1 MKQINM
7 SSVFVGGESIHGQIV
22 RDKHE
27 QAVCAVASCVNTS
40 FGPLGLD
47 KMCVDN
53 VGEVTITND
62 GATILK
68 SIDIDDPAS
77 RMMVDLAKEQDR
89 EVGDGTTSVVLLA
102 AGLVEKGNHVI
113 RKGVHPS
120 ILISGYK
127 MAFKESVN
135 FIRGHLQVETSKL
148 SKQTLKGIVET
159 SISSKIIKSEAE
171 HFSKITID
179 ALKAIE
185 NDKTLYDIRTINILK
200 KQGGS
205 MRDSFLVNGI
215 ALNCMPASVQMPRK
229 IKSPKIVC
237 LGFSLQKTKMHLGVS
252 VVVDNPDAL
261 EEIRQKEISITREK
275 VNKILQTGAN
285 LILTSGGIDE
295 ACIKQFLNAGA
306 IAVKR
311 VKDEE
316 LKVIA
321 SSVGT
326 TVLDSLSNLEGK
338 DHVGNIGHADF
349 ISIEQVGDS
358 DIIII
363 GGTRKKIASI
373 VLRGANEQ
381 LLDEMERSVHDALC
395 ALKRTMESK
404 TIVSGGGSVE
414 TALSLHLDHFANTI
428 CSKDQIGILK
438 FSEALLAIPKAL
450 AVNAG
455 LDSNEIVAKL
465 LSFMN
470 RNKDIHGYKL
480 GMDVAK
486 GTIQDN
492 IKLGIIEPAISK
504 LKALR
509 SATEAAIAILRID
522 EAIKLPPE
530 TKS

>member
-1 MKQINM
+1 M
-7 SSVFVGGESIHGQIV
+7 HGQMV
-22 RDKHE
+22 RDMHE
-27 QAVCAVASCVNTS
+27 QAVGTVAACVSTS

-53 VGEVTITND
+53 VGEVMITND

-68 SIDIDDPAS
+68 SIDVDEPAS

-102 AGLVEKGNHVI
+102 SSLVEKGNQVI
-113 RKGVHPS
+113 RKGVHS
-120 ILISGYK
+120 SVLISGYK

-135 FIRGHLQVETSKL
+135 FIKGHLQVETSKL
-148 SKQTLKGIVET
+148 SQQTLKGIVET
-159 SISSKIIKSEAE
+159 SISSKVIKSEAE
-171 HFSKITID
+171 HFSKMTID

-185 NDKTLYDIRTINILK
+185 DEKPAYNIKTINVLK

-205 MRDSFLVNGI
+205 MKDSFLVNGY
-215 ALNCMPASVQMPRK
+215 ALNCTPASGQMPRR
-229 IKSPKIVC
+229 IKNPKIVC

-261 EEIRQKEISITREK
+261 EEIRLKEIEITKEK
-275 VNKILQTGAN
+275 VSKILGTGAN
-285 LILTSGGIDE
+285 LVLTSGGIDDI
-295 ACIKQFLNAGA
+295 CTKQFLNAGA

-311 VKDEE
+311 VKDDE
-316 LKVIA
+316 LKTIA
-321 SSVGT
+321 SAVGT
-326 TVLDSLSNLEGK
+326 SVLNSLSNLDGE
-338 DHVGNIGHADF
+338 DHVGSMGHADF
-349 ISIEQVGDS
+349 VSIEQVGDS

-363 GGTRKKIASI
+363 GGAKKKMASI

-395 ALKRTMESK
+395 ALKRAMESK

-428 CSKDQIGILK
+428 CSKDQVGIQK

-480 GMDVAK
+480 GIDASR

-492 IKLGIIEPAISK
+492 IKLGIIEPAMSK

-522 EAIKLPPE
+522 EVIKLPPE